1 MQSLT
6 KEERARVVDS
16 KHSIQAASESL
27 SGVDPRKVPKMSE
40 IEECLENAD
49 KTLRG
54 VLQTSGRSKTR
65 GS

>member
-27 SGVDPRKVPKMSE
+27 SGVDPRKVPRISE

-49 KTLRG
+49 KTLQG
-54 VLQTSGRSKTR
+54 VLKSSGSSKAR
-65 GS
+65 GR

>member
-16 KHSIQAASESL
+16 KHNIQAASQSL
-27 SGVDPRKVPKMSE
+27 SGVDPRKVPKMNE
-40 IEECLENAD
+40 LEECLENAD

-54 VLQTSGRSKTR
+54 VLQASGPSKVR
-65 GS
+65 GR